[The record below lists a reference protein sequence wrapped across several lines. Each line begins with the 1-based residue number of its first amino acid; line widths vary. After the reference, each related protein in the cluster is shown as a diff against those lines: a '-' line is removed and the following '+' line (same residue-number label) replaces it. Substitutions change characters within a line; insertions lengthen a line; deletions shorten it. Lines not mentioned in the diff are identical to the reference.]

1 MMPFQGSAS
10 VSGDATAALDATPDP
25 TGTTI
30 YFTAIDPVK
39 GPGVF
44 KVPADGSNTTPVV
57 VQAGPPF
64 AAPFGIATST
74 DGKQLYVADPGAT
87 DSTSNKDLGVIFS
100 LPIGGG
106 TPTILSGTEL
116 TEARGVEV
124 RQENNVDVLYFTGRD
139 KMNGKVGVFKI
150 PATGG
155 TITMV
160 SEDVQLNDPSGIALD
175 STGKIYVADTIA
187 SASHTANIFTITGM
201 TVTPFLSNLRVG
213 YPCGLAI
220 TDDDKTLLVSA
231 LDPVKATDVLL
242 QVDISSMTTMMDVP
256 MAIKGNYEGAGIHRA
271 KGTNVFAWADSSAG
285 PAGGRVYTIK

>member
-1 MMPFQGSAS
+1 MG
-10 VSGDATAALDATPDP
+10 TAAVAGEAALALDATPDP

-30 YFTAIDPVK
+30 YFTAIDPVA

-44 KVPADGSNTTPVV
+44 KVPADGSATKPVT
-57 VQAGPPF
+57 VQAGAPF

-124 RQENNVDVLYFTGRD
+124 RQEGGADFLYFTGRD
-139 KMNGKVGVFKI
+139 KTTGSTGVFKI

-155 TITMV
+155 TISMV
-160 SEDVQLNDPSGIALD
+160 AEGSPFNDPSGIAIASD
-175 STGKIYVADTIA
+175 GTIYVADTI
-187 SASHTANIFTITGM
+187 SSLSHAANIFKVSGGTAM
-201 TVTPFLSNLRVG
+201 PFLNDLRVG
-213 YPCGLAI
+213 YPCGLAL
-220 TDDDKTLLVSA
+220 TADDKTLLISA
-231 LDPVKATDVLL
+231 LDPAKATDIVL
-242 QVDISSMTTMMDVP
+242 QVDVATMTQMPDVP
-256 MAIKGNYEGAGIHRA
+256 AAIAGNYEAAGIHRA

-285 PAGGRVYTIK
+285 PMGGRVFTIK